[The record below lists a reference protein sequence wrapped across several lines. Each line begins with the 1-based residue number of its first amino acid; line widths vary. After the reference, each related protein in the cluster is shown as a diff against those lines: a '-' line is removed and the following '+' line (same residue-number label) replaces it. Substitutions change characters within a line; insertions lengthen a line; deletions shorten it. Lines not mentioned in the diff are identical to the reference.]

1 MITSQSISY
10 NYRICEII
18 FNPNPFPSHLQEMI
32 LTHYPDSILSN
43 YINKT
48 KNNFHLLQF
57 IKTVGNCS
65 ISSLY
70 TGHNLFLEKIF
81 YYLYESI
88 LDTFPNF
95 NPLYTI
101 PTHAFHC
108 RVGDVLDFCL
118 HHSVDDHLNEYI
130 PSSLC
135 SLKCFGDEQP
145 LANINDNVYV
155 MPLSHYDNV
164 KSKHVSL
171 IAGGCFRED
180 QDPSKSLS
188 YLKKIENHFLFLGC
202 SVYSRYNFNPDEDLL
217 FLLNSKY
224 YTSGGGRF
232 GELVYYFRKFL
243 NSLSR

>member
-118 HHSVDDHLNEYI
+118 HHSVDDHL
-130 PSSLC
+130 
-135 SLKCFGDEQP
+135 
-145 LANINDNVYV
+145 
-155 MPLSHYDNV
+155 
-164 KSKHVSL
+164 